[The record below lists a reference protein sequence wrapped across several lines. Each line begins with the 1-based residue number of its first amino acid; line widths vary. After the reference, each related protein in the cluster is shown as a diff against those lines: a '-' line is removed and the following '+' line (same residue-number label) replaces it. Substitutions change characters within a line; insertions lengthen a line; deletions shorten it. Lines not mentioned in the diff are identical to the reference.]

1 MASLTHPLL
10 QIPSVASLKVPSLQV
25 SQVSLSLHFK
35 HPGFLTVHGY
45 SPDKTHLASLVVES
59 SDQVPD
65 AYLHTASPPIAHLV
79 EVVSVEAVKTKNKP
93 SIH

>member
-1 MASLTHPLL
+1 MTHPFL

-35 HPGFLTVHGY
+35 HPGFLMVHGY
-45 SPDKTHLASLVVES
+45 SPDKTHLASLVVVS
-59 SDQVPD
+59 NDQVPFPS
-65 AYLHTASPPIAHLV
+65 LHLASPPIAHLV
-79 EVVSVEAVKTKNKP
+79 EVVSVEAVKIKNKP